1 MTSLSAVAAAR
12 QNVAGNVQSAI
23 FSAKKPSLTTLK
35 YGAHGC
41 CYHAPMSTPIPARIA
56 ALRAAMATHGIAACI
71 VPTADPHLSEYL
83 PGHWK
88 AREWLSGFDGSAGT
102 LVVTAKDAG
111 LWTDSRYFSQAEQ
124 QLAGTGIALMKQR
137 GAHAPEHLTWLQ
149 QHLHQGDVVAVA
161 GDSVSVA
168 TQRQIERLL
177 AAAGASLRVD
187 LDVPGAAWNDRPALP
202 HAPVFEHPITYAG
215 MPRAEKFE
223 KLRQSLRK
231 QHATHHLVSSL
242 DDIAWLTNLRG
253 SDVECNPVFLSHLL
267 VETAGTATLFVDRD
281 KLSDEVVAA
290 LDGDGIR
297 IANYA
302 TLGDALGELKAGDTL
317 LFDPGRV
324 VSNVL
329 KAVAPEVK
337 CVEGANPSTAFKAIK
352 SKSELAHI
360 REVMR
365 HDGVALVR
373 AFRRLEERLAAG
385 MTQSE
390 LDVDALLRNE
400 RSAQPNFVGE
410 SFATIAGYMENGAL
424 PHYRA
429 TPEAHNTLQ
438 RHGLLLV
445 DSGGQYL
452 GGTTDITRVLALGPT
467 TAEQRR
473 DATLVMKGMIALSR
487 ARFPK
492 GASGPQ
498 LDALARAPLWACGM
512 DYGHGTGHGVG
523 YFLNVH
529 EGPHGVRPPISGGA
543 LVALEPGMITS
554 IEPGLYKPARHGI
567 RHENL
572 AVVAEAEETEFGEF
586 YAFETLTLCPFDR
599 RALEPSLL
607 SPDERA
613 WLDDYHATVRAAL
626 APLLEDADLAW
637 LEKHCAPL

>member
-1 MTSLSAVAAAR
+1 
-12 QNVAGNVQSAI
+12 
-23 FSAKKPSLTTLK
+23 
-35 YGAHGC
+35 
-41 CYHAPMSTPIPARIA
+41 MSTPIPARIA
-56 ALRAAMATHGIAACI
+56 ALREAMAKHGIAACI

-83 PGHWK
+83 PAHWQ
-88 AREWLSGFDGSAGT
+88 AREWFSGFDGSAGT
-102 LVVTAKDAG
+102 LIVTAREAG
-111 LWTDSRYFSQAEQ
+111 VWTDSRYFSQGEQ

-137 GAHAPEHLTWLQ
+137 VAHAPEHLTWLQ
-149 QHLHQGDVVAVA
+149 QHLHQGDVVALA

-177 AAAGASLRVD
+177 GSAGASLRVD
-187 LDVPGAAWNDRPALP
+187 LDLPGLAWRDRPALP
-202 HAPVFEHPITYAG
+202 RAPVYEHASTFTGAS
-215 MPRAEKFE
+215 RAEKFE
-223 KLRQSLRK
+223 KLRNASRK

-242 DDIAWLTNLRG
+242 DDVAWLTNLRG
-253 SDVECNPVFLSHLL
+253 SDVECNPVFLAHLL
-267 VETAGTATLFVDRD
+267 VETSGQATLFVDRD
-281 KLSDEVVAA
+281 KLTDAVVAA
-290 LDGDGIR
+290 LDADGIR

-302 TLGDALGELKAGDTL
+302 TLKDALGELKASDTL
-317 LFDPGRV
+317 LFDPSRV
-324 VSNVL
+324 VSDVL
-329 KAVAPEVK
+329 KAVDANVK
-337 CVEGANPSTAFKAIK
+337 RIEGPNPSTAFKAIK
-352 SKSELAHI
+352 SEAELAHI
-360 REVMR
+360 RETMR
-365 HDGVALVR
+365 HDGVALAR

-385 MTQSE
+385 MTQTE
-390 LDVDALLRNE
+390 LDVDALLRDE
-400 RSAQPNFVGE
+400 RSAQPNFIGE

-467 TAEQRR
+467 TSEQRR

-492 GASGPQ
+492 NASGPQ
-498 LDALARAPLWACGM
+498 LDALARAPLWASGM

-529 EGPHGVRPPISGGA
+529 EGPHGIRPPVSGTT
-543 LVALEPGMITS
+543 LVPLEPGMITS

-572 AVVAEAEETEFGEF
+572 AVVVEAEQTEFGEF

-599 RALEPSLL
+599 RALEPGLL

-626 APLLEDADLAW
+626 APLLDDADLAW

>member
-1 MTSLSAVAAAR
+1 
-12 QNVAGNVQSAI
+12 
-23 FSAKKPSLTTLK
+23 
-35 YGAHGC
+35 
-41 CYHAPMSTPIPARIA
+41 MSTSIPARIA
-56 ALRAAMATHGIAACI
+56 ALREAMAKHSIAACI

-83 PGHWK
+83 PAHWQ
-88 AREWLSGFDGSAGT
+88 ARKWLSGFDGSAGT
-102 LVVTAKDAG
+102 LVVTATEAG
-111 LWTDSRYFSQAEQ
+111 VWTDSRYFSQAEQ
-124 QLAGTGIALMKQR
+124 QLAGSGVALMKQR
-137 GAHAPEHLTWLQ
+137 VSHAPEHLTWLQ
-149 QHLHQGDVVAVA
+149 QQLHQGDVIAVA

-168 TQRQIERLL
+168 TQRQIERQL
-177 AAAGASLRVD
+177 GAVGIKLRVD
-187 LDVPGAAWNDRPALP
+187 IDLPGMIWNDRPALP
-202 HAPVFEHPITYAG
+202 KAPVVEHPAAYAST
-215 MPRAEKFE
+215 PRAEKLE
-223 KLRQSLRK
+223 KLRNALRK

-253 SDVECNPVFLSHLL
+253 SDVECNPVFLAHLL
-267 VETAGTATLFVDRD
+267 VETEGQATLFVDRT
-281 KLSDEVVAA
+281 KLSDNLVAELA
-290 LDGDGIR
+290 NDSVR
-297 IANYA
+297 VANYA
-302 TLGDALGELKAGDTL
+302 TIGDALSELNANHTL
-317 LFDPGRV
+317 LLDPGRV
-324 VSNVL
+324 VSAIL
-329 KAVAPEVK
+329 KTVGENAK
-337 CVEGANPSTAFKAIK
+337 TLEGANPSTAFKANK
-352 SKSELAHI
+352 SKDELAHI

-365 HDGVALVR
+365 RDGAALVR
-373 AFRRLEERLAAG
+373 AFRRLEERLTAG
-385 MTQSE
+385 MTQTE
-390 LDVDALLRNE
+390 LDVDGLLREE

-429 TPEAHNTLQ
+429 TPESHNTLQ
-438 RHGLLLV
+438 RHGLLLI

-498 LDALARAPLWACGM
+498 LDALARAPLWASGM

-529 EGPHGVRPPISGGA
+529 EGPHGIRPPINGGA
-543 LVALEPGMITS
+543 LVPLEPGMITS

-572 AVVAEAEETEFGEF
+572 AVVVEADQTEFGEF

-599 RALEPSLL
+599 RALESNLL
-607 SPDERA
+607 NPEERA
-613 WLDDYHATVRAAL
+613 WLDDYHANVRAAL
-626 APLLEDADLAW
+626 SPLLEDADLAW

>member
-1 MTSLSAVAAAR
+1 MT
-12 QNVAGNVQSAI
+12 
-23 FSAKKPSLTTLK
+23 
-35 YGAHGC
+35 
-41 CYHAPMSTPIPARIA
+41 TPIPARIA
-56 ALRAAMATHGIAACI
+56 ALREAMAERGIAACI

-83 PGHWK
+83 PAHWQ
-88 AREWLSGFDGSAGT
+88 AREWLSGFYGSAGV
-102 LVVTAKDAG
+102 LVVTAKSAD
-111 LWTDSRYFSQAEQ
+111 LWTDFRYFSQAEQ
-124 QLAGTGIALMKQR
+124 QLAGSGVALMKQR
-137 GAHAPEHLTWLQ
+137 VAAAAPEHLTWLQ
-149 QHLHQGDVVAVA
+149 QHLHKGDVVAIA
-161 GDSVSVA
+161 GDSVSLA
-168 TQRQIERLL
+168 AQRQIERMLDS
-177 AAAGASLRVD
+177 AGITLRVD
-187 LDVPGAAWNDRPALP
+187 LDVPGMVWRDRPALP
-202 HAPVFEHPITYAG
+202 RAPVFEHSPSYIGAT
-215 MPRAEKFE
+215 RAD
-223 KLRQSLRK
+223 KLERVRKSMRK

-253 SDVECNPVFLSHLL
+253 SDVECNPVFLAHLL
-267 VETAGTATLFVDRD
+267 VEASGRSTLFLDRD
-281 KLSDEVVAA
+281 KLDDATVAA
-290 LDGDGIR
+290 LSADGVG

-302 TLGDALGELKAGDTL
+302 TLGDALSELTAADTL
-317 LFDPGRV
+317 LFDPARV
-324 VSNVL
+324 VSAVL
-329 KAVAPEVK
+329 KFVKSEVK
-337 CVEGANPSTAFKAIK
+337 RVEGANPSTAFKAVK
-352 SKSELAHI
+352 CENELAHI

-365 HDGVALVR
+365 RDGAALVR
-373 AFRRLEERLAAG
+373 AFRRLEDRLAAG
-385 MTQSE
+385 MTQTE
-390 LDVDALLRNE
+390 LDVDALLRDE
-400 RSAQPNFVGE
+400 RSAQPDFVGE

-429 TPEAHNTLQ
+429 TPKSHNTLQ

-445 DSGGQYL
+445 DSGGQYR

-467 TAEQRR
+467 TAEQRC

-498 LDALARAPLWACGM
+498 LDALARAPLWASGM

-529 EGPHGVRPPISGGA
+529 EGPHGIRPPISGA
-543 LVALEPGMITS
+543 TLVPLEPGMITS

-572 AVVAEAEETEFGEF
+572 AVVVEAEQTEFGEF

-599 RALEPSLL
+599 RALEPGLL

>member
-1 MTSLSAVAAAR
+1 
-12 QNVAGNVQSAI
+12 
-23 FSAKKPSLTTLK
+23 
-35 YGAHGC
+35 
-41 CYHAPMSTPIPARIA
+41 MSTPIPTRIA
-56 ALRAAMATHGIAACI
+56 ALREAMAKHGIAACI
-71 VPTADPHLSEYL
+71 APTADPHLSEYL
-83 PGHWK
+83 PAHWK
-88 AREWLSGFDGSAGT
+88 AREWFSGFDGSAG
-102 LVVTAKDAG
+102 LLIVTTKQAG

-124 QLAGTGIALMKQR
+124 QLAGSGIALMKQR
-137 GAHAPEHLTWLQ
+137 PGQANEHLTWLQ
-149 QHLHQGDVVAVA
+149 HHLHRGDVVAVA

-177 AAAGASLRVD
+177 EAVGATVRVD
-187 LDVPGAAWNDRPALP
+187 LDLPGMAWHDRPTLP
-202 HAPVFEHPITYAG
+202 HAPVYEHPVKYAG
-215 MPRAEKFE
+215 TSRAEKFE
-223 KLRQSLRK
+223 KLRNAMRK

-253 SDVECNPVFLSHLL
+253 SDVECNPVFLAHLL
-267 VETAGTATLFVDRD
+267 VEASGQATLFVDRD
-281 KLSDEVVAA
+281 KLKDDVVVA
-290 LDGDGIR
+290 LGTDGIR

-302 TLGDALGELKAGDTL
+302 TLGDDLRELKASDTL

-324 VSNVL
+324 VSDVL
-329 KAVAPEVK
+329 KAVAADVK
-337 CVEGANPSTAFKAIK
+337 RIEGPNPSTAFKAL
-352 SKSELAHI
+352 KSESELTHI

-365 HDGVALVR
+365 RDGAALVR
-373 AFRRLEERLAAG
+373 AFRRLDERLAAG
-385 MTQSE
+385 MTQTE
-390 LDVDALLRNE
+390 LDVDTLLRDE
-400 RSAQPNFVGE
+400 RSAQPEFVGE

-429 TPEAHNTLQ
+429 TPQAHNTLQ

-473 DATLVMKGMIALSR
+473 DSTLVMKGMIALSR

-498 LDALARAPLWACGM
+498 LDALARAPLWAAGM

-529 EGPHGVRPPISGGA
+529 EGPHSVRPPVSGGT

-572 AVVAEAEETEFGEF
+572 AVVVEADQTEFGEF

-599 RALEPSLL
+599 RALEPGLL
-607 SPDERA
+607 NPDERA
-613 WLDDYHATVRAAL
+613 WLDDYHATVRAGL

>member
-1 MTSLSAVAAAR
+1 
-12 QNVAGNVQSAI
+12 
-23 FSAKKPSLTTLK
+23 
-35 YGAHGC
+35 
-41 CYHAPMSTPIPARIA
+41 MSTSIPARIA
-56 ALRAAMATHGIAACI
+56 ALRDAMAKRSIAACL

-83 PGHWK
+83 PAHWQ
-88 AREWLSGFDGSAGT
+88 AREWLSGFTSSAGT
-102 LVVTAKDAG
+102 LLVTATEAG

-124 QLAGTGIALMKQR
+124 QLAGNGIALMKQR
-137 GAHAPEHLTWLQ
+137 TAHAPEHLSWLQ
-149 QHLHQGDVVAVA
+149 QHLHQGDVIAVV

-168 TQRQIERLL
+168 TQRQVERLL
-177 AAAGASLRVD
+177 GSVGVKLRVD
-187 LDVPGAAWNDRPALP
+187 LDLPGDIWAERPALP
-202 HAPVFEHPITYAG
+202 KAPVVEHPLTYAG
-215 MPRAEKFE
+215 TSRAEKFD
-223 KLRQSLRK
+223 KLRGALRK
-231 QHATHHLVSSL
+231 QHATHHLISSL

-253 SDVECNPVFLSHLL
+253 SDVECNPVFLAHLL
-267 VETAGTATLFVDRD
+267 VETAGRATLFVDRM
-281 KLSDEVVAA
+281 KLNDELVAA
-290 LDGDGIR
+290 LAADGIQ

-302 TLGDALGELKAGDTL
+302 TLGDALSELGTNDTL

-324 VSNVL
+324 VSSVVQKIGT
-329 KAVAPEVK
+329 KAT
-337 CVEGANPSTAFKAIK
+337 CIEGPNPSTAFKACK
-352 SKSELAHI
+352 SKDELTHI

-365 HDGVALVR
+365 RDGAALTR

-385 MTQSE
+385 MTQTE
-390 LDVDALLRNE
+390 LDVDTLLREE
-400 RSAQPNFVGE
+400 RSAQPDFVGE

-438 RHGLLLV
+438 RHGLLLI

-498 LDALARAPLWACGM
+498 LDALARAPLWASGM

-529 EGPHGVRPPISGGA
+529 EGPQGIRPPIAGGA
-543 LVALEPGMITS
+543 LVPLEPGMISS

-572 AVVAEAEETEFGEF
+572 AVVVEAEQTEFGDF

-599 RALEPSLL
+599 RALEPGLL
-607 SPDERA
+607 NPEERA
-613 WLDDYHATVRAAL
+613 WLDDYHASVRAAL
-626 APLLEDADLAW
+626 GPLLEDADLAW

>member
-1 MTSLSAVAAAR
+1 
-12 QNVAGNVQSAI
+12 
-23 FSAKKPSLTTLK
+23 
-35 YGAHGC
+35 
-41 CYHAPMSTPIPARIA
+41 MSTSIPARIA
-56 ALRAAMATHGIAACI
+56 ALRDAIAKRSIAACL

-83 PGHWK
+83 PAHWQ
-88 AREWLSGFDGSAGT
+88 AREWLSGFTGSAGT
-102 LVVTAKDAG
+102 LVVTATEAG

-124 QLAGTGIALMKQR
+124 QLAGSGIALMKQ
-137 GAHAPEHLTWLQ
+137 GVAHAPEHLAWLQ
-149 QHLHQGDVVAVA
+149 QHLHQGDVIAVA

-177 AAAGASLRVD
+177 GSVGIKLRVD
-187 LDVPGAAWNDRPALP
+187 LDLPGDIWPDRAALP
-202 HAPVFEHPITYAG
+202 KAPVVEHPLAYAG
-215 MPRAEKFE
+215 TSRAEKFD
-223 KLRQSLRK
+223 KLRGALRK
-231 QHATHHLVSSL
+231 QHATHHLISSL

-253 SDVECNPVFLSHLL
+253 SDVECNPVFLAHLL
-267 VETAGTATLFVDRD
+267 VETAGRATLFVDRM
-281 KLSDEVVAA
+281 KLNDGLVAA
-290 LDGDGIR
+290 LAADGIQ

-302 TLGDALGELKAGDTL
+302 TLGDALGELGANDTL

-324 VSNVL
+324 VSAVVQKIGA
-329 KAVAPEVK
+329 KAK
-337 CVEGANPSTAFKAIK
+337 CIEGPNPSTAFKASK
-352 SKSELAHI
+352 SKDELAHI

-365 HDGVALVR
+365 RDGAALAR
-373 AFRRLEERLAAG
+373 AFRRLEERLTAG
-385 MTQSE
+385 MTQTE
-390 LDVDALLRNE
+390 LDIDTLLREE
-400 RSAQPNFVGE
+400 RSAQPDFVGE

-498 LDALARAPLWACGM
+498 LDALARAPLWASGM

-529 EGPHGVRPPISGGA
+529 EGPQGIRPPVAGGA
-543 LVALEPGMITS
+543 LVPLEPGMISS

-572 AVVAEAEETEFGEF
+572 AVVVEAEQTEFGDF

-599 RALEPSLL
+599 RALEPGLL
-607 SPDERA
+607 NPEERA
-613 WLDDYHATVRAAL
+613 WLDDYHASVRAAL
-626 APLLEDADLAW
+626 GPLLEDADLAW

>member
-1 MTSLSAVAAAR
+1 
-12 QNVAGNVQSAI
+12 
-23 FSAKKPSLTTLK
+23 
-35 YGAHGC
+35 
-41 CYHAPMSTPIPARIA
+41 MSTSISARIA
-56 ALRAAMATHGIAACI
+56 ALRDAMAKHGVAACI

-83 PGHWK
+83 PAHWK
-88 AREWLSGFDGSAGT
+88 AREWFSGFDGSAGI
-102 LVVTAKDAG
+102 LVVTVKQAG

-137 GAHAPEHLTWLQ
+137 PGQANEHLAWLQ
-149 QHLHQGDVVAVA
+149 HHLHKDDVVAIA
-161 GDSVSVA
+161 GDSVSVS

-177 AAAGASLRVD
+177 AAAGASVRVD
-187 LDVPGAAWNDRPALP
+187 LDVPGVAWPDRPALP
-202 HAPVFEHPITYAG
+202 HAPVYEHSLDYAG
-215 MPRAEKFE
+215 TSRAEKFD
-223 KLRQSLRK
+223 KLRNAMRK

-253 SDVECNPVFLSHLL
+253 SDVECNPVFLAHLL
-267 VETAGTATLFVDRD
+267 VEASGQATLLVDRD
-281 KLSDEVVAA
+281 KLKDDVVTA
-290 LDGDGIR
+290 LDVDGIH

-302 TLGDALGELKAGDTL
+302 TLGDSLGELKAGDTL
-317 LFDPGRV
+317 LFDPAHV
-324 VSNVL
+324 VSDVL
-329 KAVAPEVK
+329 KAVAAEVK
-337 CVEGANPSTAFKAIK
+337 RIEGPNPSTAFKAIK
-352 SKSELAHI
+352 TENELAHI

-365 HDGVALVR
+365 RDGAALAR
-373 AFRRLEERLAAG
+373 AFRRLEERLIAG
-385 MTQSE
+385 MTQTE
-390 LDVDALLRNE
+390 LDVDTLLRDE
-400 RSAQPNFVGE
+400 RSAQPEFVGE

-429 TPEAHNTLQ
+429 TPQAHNTLQ

-498 LDALARAPLWACGM
+498 LDALARAPLWAAGM

-529 EGPHGVRPPISGGA
+529 EGPHSVRPPVSGAA

-572 AVVAEAEETEFGEF
+572 AVVVEADQTEFGEF

-626 APLLEDADLAW
+626 SPLLEDADLAW

>member
-1 MTSLSAVAAAR
+1 
-12 QNVAGNVQSAI
+12 
-23 FSAKKPSLTTLK
+23 
-35 YGAHGC
+35 
-41 CYHAPMSTPIPARIA
+41 MSNPIPARIA
-56 ALRAAMATHGIAACI
+56 ALRDMMARHGIAACL

-83 PGHWK
+83 PAHWQ
-88 AREWLSGFDGSAGT
+88 ARQWLSGFDGSAGT
-102 LVVTAKDAG
+102 LLVTARDAG

-124 QLAGTGIALMKQR
+124 QLAGSGIALMKQR
-137 GAHAPEHLTWLQ
+137 VSHAPEHLTWLQ
-149 QHLHQGDVVAVA
+149 QHLHQGDVVAVT

-177 AAAGASLRVD
+177 ASVGATLRVD
-187 LDVPGAAWNDRPALP
+187 LDLPGMVWRDRPALP
-202 HAPVFEHPITYAG
+202 QAPVFEHPLTYAG
-215 MPRAEKFE
+215 TTRAEKFE
-223 KLRQSLRK
+223 KLRHAMRK

-242 DDIAWLTNLRG
+242 DDVAWLTNLRG
-253 SDVECNPVFLSHLL
+253 SDVECNPVFLAHLL
-267 VETAGTATLFVDRD
+267 VESSGPTTLFVDRD
-281 KLSDEVVAA
+281 KLKDDTVAA
-290 LDGDGIR
+290 LSADGIR
-297 IANYA
+297 VANYA
-302 TLGDALGELKAGDTL
+302 TLTDALGELKASDSL

-324 VSNVL
+324 VSQVL
-329 KAVAPEVK
+329 QAVAPEVK
-337 CVEGANPSTAFKAIK
+337 RVETQNPSTAFKAIK

-365 HDGVALVR
+365 RDGAALVR

-385 MTQSE
+385 MAQTE
-390 LDVDALLRNE
+390 LDVDALLRDE

-438 RHGLLLV
+438 RHGLLLI

-467 TAEQRR
+467 TSEQRR
-473 DATLVMKGMIALSR
+473 DATLVMKGAIALSR

-498 LDALARAPLWACGM
+498 LDALARAPLWASGM

-529 EGPHGVRPPISGGA
+529 EGPHGIRPPVSGA
-543 LVALEPGMITS
+543 TLVPLEPGMITS

-572 AVVAEAEETEFGEF
+572 AVVVEADETEFGVF

-599 RALEPSLL
+599 RALEPALL
-607 SPDERA
+607 NPEERA

>member
-1 MTSLSAVAAAR
+1 
-12 QNVAGNVQSAI
+12 
-23 FSAKKPSLTTLK
+23 
-35 YGAHGC
+35 
-41 CYHAPMSTPIPARIA
+41 MSTSIPARIA
-56 ALRAAMATHGIAACI
+56 ALREAMAKHSIAACI

-83 PGHWK
+83 PAHWQ
-88 AREWLSGFDGSAGT
+88 ARKWLSGFDGSAGT
-102 LVVTAKDAG
+102 LVVTATEAG
-111 LWTDSRYFSQAEQ
+111 VWTDSRYFSQAEQ
-124 QLAGTGIALMKQR
+124 QLAGSGVALMKQR
-137 GAHAPEHLTWLQ
+137 VSHAPEHLTWLQ
-149 QHLHQGDVVAVA
+149 QQLHQGDVIAVA

-168 TQRQIERLL
+168 TQRQIERQL
-177 AAAGASLRVD
+177 GAVGIKLRVD
-187 LDVPGAAWNDRPALP
+187 IDLPGMIWNDRPALP
-202 HAPVFEHPITYAG
+202 KAPVVEHPAAYAST
-215 MPRAEKFE
+215 PRAEKLE
-223 KLRQSLRK
+223 KLRNALRK

-253 SDVECNPVFLSHLL
+253 SDVECNPVFLAHLL
-267 VETAGTATLFVDRD
+267 VETEGQATLFVDRT
-281 KLSDEVVAA
+281 KLSDNLVAELA
-290 LDGDGIR
+290 NDSVR
-297 IANYA
+297 VANYA
-302 TLGDALGELKAGDTL
+302 TIVDALSELNANHTL

-324 VSNVL
+324 VSAIL
-329 KAVAPEVK
+329 KTVGENAK
-337 CVEGANPSTAFKAIK
+337 TLEGANPSTAFKANK
-352 SKSELAHI
+352 SKDELAHI

-365 HDGVALVR
+365 RDGAALVR
-373 AFRRLEERLAAG
+373 AFRRLEERLTAG
-385 MTQSE
+385 MTQTE
-390 LDVDALLRNE
+390 LDVDGLLREE

-429 TPEAHNTLQ
+429 TPESHNTLQ
-438 RHGLLLV
+438 RHGLLLI

-498 LDALARAPLWACGM
+498 LDALARAPLWASGM

-529 EGPHGVRPPISGGA
+529 EGPHGIRPPINGGA
-543 LVALEPGMITS
+543 LVPLEPGMITS

-572 AVVAEAEETEFGEF
+572 AVVVEADQTEFGEF

-599 RALEPSLL
+599 RALESNLL
-607 SPDERA
+607 NPEERA
-613 WLDDYHATVRAAL
+613 WLDDYHANVRAAL
-626 APLLEDADLAW
+626 SPLLEDADLAW

>member
-1 MTSLSAVAAAR
+1 M
-12 QNVAGNVQSAI
+12 
-23 FSAKKPSLTTLK
+23 AKHS
-35 YGAHGC
+35 
-41 CYHAPMSTPIPARIA
+41 
-56 ALRAAMATHGIAACI
+56 IAACI

-83 PGHWK
+83 PAHWQ
-88 AREWLSGFDGSAGT
+88 ARKWLSGFDGSAGT
-102 LVVTAKDAG
+102 LVVTATEAG
-111 LWTDSRYFSQAEQ
+111 VWTDSRYFSQAEQ
-124 QLAGTGIALMKQR
+124 QLVGSGVALMKQR
-137 GAHAPEHLTWLQ
+137 VSHAPEHLTWLQ
-149 QHLHQGDVVAVA
+149 QQLHQGDVIAVA

-168 TQRQIERLL
+168 TQRQIERQL
-177 AAAGASLRVD
+177 GAVGIKLRVD
-187 LDVPGAAWNDRPALP
+187 IDLPGMIWNDRPALP
-202 HAPVFEHPITYAG
+202 KAPVVEHPAAYAST
-215 MPRAEKFE
+215 PRAEKLE
-223 KLRQSLRK
+223 KLRNALRK

-253 SDVECNPVFLSHLL
+253 SDVECNPVFLAHLL
-267 VETAGTATLFVDRD
+267 VETEGQATLFVDRT
-281 KLSDEVVAA
+281 KLSDNLVAELA
-290 LDGDGIR
+290 NDSVR
-297 IANYA
+297 VANYA
-302 TLGDALGELKAGDTL
+302 TIVDALSELNANHTL
-317 LFDPGRV
+317 LLDPGRV
-324 VSNVL
+324 VSAIL
-329 KAVAPEVK
+329 KTVGENAK
-337 CVEGANPSTAFKAIK
+337 TLEGANPSTAFKANK
-352 SKSELAHI
+352 SKDELAHI

-365 HDGVALVR
+365 RDGAALVR
-373 AFRRLEERLAAG
+373 AFRRLEERLTAG
-385 MTQSE
+385 MTQTE
-390 LDVDALLRNE
+390 LDVDGLLREE

-429 TPEAHNTLQ
+429 TPESHNTLQ
-438 RHGLLLV
+438 RHGLLLI

-498 LDALARAPLWACGM
+498 LDALARAPLWASGM

-529 EGPHGVRPPISGGA
+529 EGPHGIRPPINGGA
-543 LVALEPGMITS
+543 LVPLEPGMITS

-572 AVVAEAEETEFGEF
+572 AVVVEADQTEFGEF

-599 RALEPSLL
+599 RALESNLL
-607 SPDERA
+607 NPEERA
-613 WLDDYHATVRAAL
+613 WLDDYHANVRAAL
-626 APLLEDADLAW
+626 SPLLEDADLAW

>member
-1 MTSLSAVAAAR
+1 
-12 QNVAGNVQSAI
+12 
-23 FSAKKPSLTTLK
+23 
-35 YGAHGC
+35 
-41 CYHAPMSTPIPARIA
+41 MSTSIPARIA
-56 ALRAAMATHGIAACI
+56 ALRDAMAKRSIAACL

-83 PGHWK
+83 PAHWQ
-88 AREWLSGFDGSAGT
+88 AREWLSGFTGSAGT
-102 LVVTAKDAG
+102 LLVTATEAG

-124 QLAGTGIALMKQR
+124 QLSGTGIALMKQR
-137 GAHAPEHLTWLQ
+137 TAHAPEHLSWLQ
-149 QHLHQGDVVAVA
+149 QHLHQGDAIAMA

-177 AAAGASLRVD
+177 GSVGVTLRVD
-187 LDVPGAAWNDRPALP
+187 LDLPGDAWSKRPALP
-202 HAPVFEHPITYAG
+202 KAPVVEHPLAYAG
-215 MPRAEKFE
+215 TSRAEKFD
-223 KLRQSLRK
+223 KLRGALRK

-253 SDVECNPVFLSHLL
+253 SDVECNPVFLAHLL
-267 VETAGTATLFVDRD
+267 IETAGRATLFVDRT
-281 KLSDEVVAA
+281 KLSDELVAGLA
-290 LDGDGIR
+290 ADGIH

-302 TLGDALGELKAGDTL
+302 MLGDTLSELGTNDTL
-317 LFDPGRV
+317 LFDPSRV
-324 VSNVL
+324 VSSVIQKVDA
-329 KAVAPEVK
+329 KAT
-337 CVEGANPSTAFKAIK
+337 CIEGPNPSTAFKACK
-352 SKSELAHI
+352 SKDELTHI

-365 HDGVALVR
+365 RDGAALTR

-385 MTQSE
+385 MTQTE
-390 LDVDALLRNE
+390 LDVDTLLREE
-400 RSAQPNFVGE
+400 RSAQPDFVGE

-438 RHGLLLV
+438 RHGLLLI

-498 LDALARAPLWACGM
+498 LDALARAPLWASGM

-529 EGPHGVRPPISGGA
+529 EGPQGIRPPIAGGA
-543 LVALEPGMITS
+543 LVPLEPGMISS

-572 AVVAEAEETEFGEF
+572 AVVVEAEQTEFGDF

-599 RALEPSLL
+599 RALEPGLL
-607 SPDERA
+607 NPEERA
-613 WLDDYHATVRAAL
+613 WLDDYHASVRAAL
-626 APLLEDADLAW
+626 GPLLEDADLAW

>member
-1 MTSLSAVAAAR
+1 M
-12 QNVAGNVQSAI
+12 
-23 FSAKKPSLTTLK
+23 AKRS
-35 YGAHGC
+35 
-41 CYHAPMSTPIPARIA
+41 
-56 ALRAAMATHGIAACI
+56 IAACLA
-71 VPTADPHLSEYL
+71 PTADPHLSEYL
-83 PGHWK
+83 PAHWQ
-88 AREWLSGFDGSAGT
+88 AREWLSGFTGSAGT
-102 LVVTAKDAG
+102 LVVTATEAG

-124 QLAGTGIALMKQR
+124 QLAGSGIALMKQ
-137 GAHAPEHLTWLQ
+137 GVAHAPEHLAWLQ
-149 QHLHQGDVVAVA
+149 QHLHQGDVIAVA

-177 AAAGASLRVD
+177 GSVGIKLRVD
-187 LDVPGAAWNDRPALP
+187 LDLPGDIWPDRPALP
-202 HAPVFEHPITYAG
+202 NAPVVEHPLAYAG
-215 MPRAEKFE
+215 TSRAEKFD
-223 KLRQSLRK
+223 KLRGALRK
-231 QHATHHLVSSL
+231 QHATHHLISSL

-253 SDVECNPVFLSHLL
+253 SDVECNPVFLAHLL
-267 VETAGTATLFVDRD
+267 VETAGRATLFVDRM
-281 KLSDEVVAA
+281 KLNDGLVAA
-290 LDGDGIR
+290 LAADGIQ

-302 TLGDALGELKAGDTL
+302 TLGDALGELGANDTL

-324 VSNVL
+324 VSAVVQKIGA
-329 KAVAPEVK
+329 KAK
-337 CVEGANPSTAFKAIK
+337 CIEGPNPSTAFKASK
-352 SKSELAHI
+352 SKDELAHI

-365 HDGVALVR
+365 RDGAALAR
-373 AFRRLEERLAAG
+373 AFRRLEERLTAG
-385 MTQSE
+385 MTQTE
-390 LDVDALLRNE
+390 LDVDTLLREE
-400 RSAQPNFVGE
+400 RSAQPDFVGE

-498 LDALARAPLWACGM
+498 LDALARAPLWASGM

-529 EGPHGVRPPISGGA
+529 EGPQGIRPPVAGGA
-543 LVALEPGMITS
+543 LVPLEPGMISS

-572 AVVAEAEETEFGEF
+572 AVVVEAEQTEFGDF

-599 RALEPSLL
+599 RALEPGLL
-607 SPDERA
+607 NPEERA
-613 WLDDYHATVRAAL
+613 WLDDYHASVRAAL
-626 APLLEDADLAW
+626 GPLLEDADLAW